1 MGKKSDTKTGKKPD
15 TKPGSKPAK
24 KADKKSSTPA
34 SASKVAVVP
43 VPKVIWKDV
52 PDDHDYPAAVSYL
65 SLCTDTPTAQKLAD
79 TLKTAEIVLHPAKDL
94 LRATRLSL
102 LAIDDPAVVRDLGK
116 VSQGQLLSP
125 VLIVRG
131 VLEKGIPA
139 VIADGYHRVCAS
151 YHLSENEQIP
161 CRIIDGI

>member
-1 MGKKSDTKTGKKPD
+1 M
-15 TKPGSKPAK
+15 AK
-24 KADKKSSTPA
+24 KADKKTAKKSSTA
-34 SASKVAVVP
+34 SASGKVAAVA

-65 SLCTDTPTAQKLAD
+65 SLCADTDTAKQLAEK
-79 TLKTAEIVLHPAKDL
+79 LKTAEIVLHPAKDL
-94 LRATRLSL
+94 LRSTGLTL
-102 LAIDDPAVVRDLGK
+102 LPANDPAVVRDLQK
-116 VSQGQLLSP
+116 VAQGQLLSP

-131 VLEKGIPA
+131 VLGKGVPA
-139 VIADGYHRVCAS
+139 VIADGFHRVCAS

>member
-1 MGKKSDTKTGKKPD
+1 MGKKSDTKT
-15 TKPGSKPAK
+15 AK
-24 KADKKSSTPA
+24 KADKKSNAPA
-34 SASKVAVVP
+34 VANKVAAVP

-52 PDDHDYPAAVSYL
+52 PDDHDYPAALSYL
-65 SLCTDTPTAQKLAD
+65 GLCADKATAQQLVNK
-79 TLKTAEIVLHPAKDL
+79 LKTAEIVMHPAKDL
-94 LRATRLSL
+94 LRSSQLAL
-102 LAIDDPAVVRDLGK
+102 LPVNDPAVVRDLQK
-116 VSQGQLLSP
+116 VAQGQLLSP

-139 VIADGYHRVCAS
+139 VIADGYHRVCSS